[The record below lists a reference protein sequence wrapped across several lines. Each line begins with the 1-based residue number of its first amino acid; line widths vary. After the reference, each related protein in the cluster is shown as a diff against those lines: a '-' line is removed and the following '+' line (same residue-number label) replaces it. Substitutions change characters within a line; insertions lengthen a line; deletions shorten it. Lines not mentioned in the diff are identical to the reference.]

1 MLLLIWKAVEDA
13 MEDAA
18 ADMEDAAA
26 AIEDAVEAHDD
37 HDGH

>member
-1 MLLLIWKAVEDA
+1 MEEMEAAVEDAAADMEAVEDA

-26 AIEDAVEAHDD
+26 ASKMQ
-37 HDGH
+37 